1 MGTANQTALC
11 LQPDILELFQ
21 VLESNGMKKELQEVG
36 TLVEYLE
43 NMESKFGEV
52 LSELQEVKTQL
63 AQM

>member
-52 LSELQEVKTQL
+52 LS
-63 AQM
+63 